1 MHSVQEISF
10 KLEVTSSGERYSY
23 IHSSHPL
30 LLPLY
35 THKNYHRPI
44 RERKSKAKSESRI
57 YNGASVKSDNY
68 NENRATIKA
77 VWRARLAT
85 LSLPG
90 ARALARLSL
99 PLQHTHIYSAPPLQR
114 CSQRGCSRWIYLS
127 AVAARRLA

>member
-44 RERKSKAKSESRI
+44 RERKSKATSESRI
-57 YNGASVKSDNY
+57 YNGASVKSDDY

-90 ARALARLSL
+90 ARARLLAYPFPSNI
-99 PLQHTHIYSAPPLQR
+99 HIYTAYLPYSAAHR
-114 CSQRGCSRWIYLS
+114 E
-127 AVAARRLA
+127 AAAAGSISLRSLRAG